1 MNTVTIKAYIKHV
14 CQEHSIDL
22 DDASVDKLDIYLSCL
37 EAWGQVHNLTAVKE
51 KKEQVD
57 VLLLPS
63 LGLNKHLVDYKVLI
77 DLGSGGGFPGV
88 VCAITNPEKE
98 FILVEK
104 SPRKCSFL
112 RYIVHKLAL
121 KNTKVLA
128 TDFSTIPVDKSVDAL
143 VTRGS
148 CKINQQRVLTKD
160 WLEQGAPLL
169 SIQTEAS
176 LQKYKDIE
184 RCSLH
189 TLPVASKK
197 LMLKLVIISKA

>member
-1 MNTVTIKAYIKHV
+1 MVTIKAYIKHV
-14 CQEHSIDL
+14 CQKHSINLEDGFVEQL
-22 DDASVDKLDIYLSCL
+22 DTYLSCL

-57 VLLLPS
+57 ILLLPS
-63 LGLNKHLVDYKVLI
+63 LGLNKYLVDYKVLI
-77 DLGSGGGFPGV
+77 DLGSGGGFPGI

-98 FILVEK
+98 FRLVEK

-128 TDFSTIPVDKSVDAL
+128 TDFSTMPVDKSVDAL
-143 VTRGS
+143 LTRGS

-160 WLEQGAPLL
+160 WLDQGTPLL
-169 SIQTEAS
+169 SIQSEAS
-176 LQKYKDIE
+176 LQKYKQIE
-184 RCSLH
+184 RCSVH